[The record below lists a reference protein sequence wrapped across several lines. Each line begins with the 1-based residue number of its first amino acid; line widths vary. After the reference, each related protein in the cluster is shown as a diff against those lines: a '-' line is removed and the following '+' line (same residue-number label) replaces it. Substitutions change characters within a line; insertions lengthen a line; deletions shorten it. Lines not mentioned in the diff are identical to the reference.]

1 MTLITLLYRI
11 QERKRETYKEDT
23 VRERQ
28 KQRQRDKQKEAEK
41 QRQQIMERD
50 KGQSQRQR
58 EMQERGRQ
66 EEGWKK
72 KGGKQLFT
80 LSKMYYINN

>member
-1 MTLITLLYRI
+1 
-11 QERKRETYKEDT
+11 
-23 VRERQ
+23 
-28 KQRQRDKQKEAEK
+28 
-41 QRQQIMERD
+41 MERD

-58 EMQERGRQ
+58 EMQERERQ

-72 KGGKQLFT
+72 KGGKEVFT